1 MGKAPSSSSGVQD
14 KADKGKGSDKKSK
27 KAAMKERTAK
37 LRALLLSGGDDEGDI
52 WGKAGI
58 TRDDPVHGK
67 KGKGGVDD
75 GDEEEGGG
83 MEITFRPALSGELA
97 GDEENMTTLER
108 YQMRLKEKKARKKEK
123 AELRRATKEGGDDE
137 ESESDSALN
146 SKTKGKGKGKDKDKT
161 QSKVKSKAADDDF
174 FGEDDEDE
182 DQHDQEPVPRKAK
195 ARNGTLPETDD
206 DDDENLHED
215 LVGGSA
221 HFSMKDILKAEKS
234 EGKKRRRKNASKLRK
249 EAEAEAAGRTRE
261 VELGKED
268 WKIDV
273 RDPRFKA
280 LHEEAEFAI
289 DPSNPQ

>member
-1 MGKAPSSSSGVQD
+1 
-14 KADKGKGSDKKSK
+14 
-27 KAAMKERTAK
+27 
-37 LRALLLSGGDDEGDI
+37 
-52 WGKAGI
+52 
-58 TRDDPVHGK
+58 
-67 KGKGGVDD
+67 
-75 GDEEEGGG
+75 
-83 MEITFRPALSGELA
+83 
-97 GDEENMTTLER
+97 
-108 YQMRLKEKKARKKEK
+108 MRLKEKKARKKEK
-123 AELRRATKEGGDDE
+123 AELRRATKEGGDDDD
-137 ESESDSALN
+137 SESDSAPN
-146 SKTKGKGKGKDKDKT
+146 SKAKGKGKDKDKT
-161 QSKVKSKAADDDF
+161 QSKVKSKAAEDDF

-182 DQHDQEPVPRKAK
+182 AEDQHDQHLGQQRGK
-195 ARNGTLPETDD
+195 ARNGTLPEPDD

-234 EGKKRRRKNASKLRK
+234 EGKKRRRKKASKLRK

>member
-1 MGKAPSSSSGVQD
+1 M
-14 KADKGKGSDKKSK
+14 DKKSK

-37 LRALLLSGGDDEGDI
+37 LRALLLSGDNDEGDI
-52 WGKAGI
+52 WGKAGL
-58 TRDDPVHGK
+58 TRDDPAQGKGK
-67 KGKGGVDD
+67 KGKGKKGGDADGDD
-75 GDEEEGGG
+75 DEEEGGG
-83 MEITFRPALSGELA
+83 MEITFKPALSGELA

-137 ESESDSALN
+137 ESESDSASK
-146 SKTKGKGKGKDKDKT
+146 SKTKGKGKDKDKT
-161 QSKVKSKAADDDF
+161 KTKTKTKVKSKAAEDDF
-174 FGEDDEDE
+174 FGEDDDE
-182 DQHDQEPVPRKAK
+182 EAEEPHQNDLGQQKGKAK
-195 ARNGTLPETDD
+195 NGTLPETNDD
-206 DDDENLHED
+206 EDDENLHED

-234 EGKKRRRKNASKLRK
+234 EGKKRRRKKASKLRK

-273 RDPRFKA
+273 KDPRFKA

>member
-1 MGKAPSSSSGVQD
+1 L
-14 KADKGKGSDKKSK
+14 DKKSK

-52 WGKAGI
+52 WGKAGM
-58 TRDDPVHGK
+58 TRDDPVQGKGK
-67 KGKGGVDD
+67 KGKGGAGAGDGD
-75 GDEEEGGG
+75 GDEEGEGGG
-83 MEITFRPALSGELA
+83 MEITFKPALSGELA

-123 AELRRATKEGGDDE
+123 AELRRATKEGGDDDD
-137 ESESDSALN
+137 SESDSAPN
-146 SKTKGKGKGKDKDKT
+146 SKAKGKGKDKDKT
-161 QSKVKSKAADDDF
+161 QSKVKSKAAEDDF

-182 DQHDQEPVPRKAK
+182 AEDQHDQHLGQQRGK
-195 ARNGTLPETDD
+195 ARNGTLPEPDD

-234 EGKKRRRKNASKLRK
+234 EGKKRRRKKASKLRK